1 MIEKK
6 ESKNALIKFN
16 VTKNEIFQ
24 LNENYKTV
32 HRKLKLQYNVE
43 LWVLLHCP
51 TKQSGIFNLSK
62 IMNVSETTVKSAAK
76 CWVKQNSS
84 SLLELTTNLLKMNLS
99 IWRYVKM
106 QLS

>member
-43 LWVLLHCP
+43 L
-51 TKQSGIFNLSK
+51 
-62 IMNVSETTVKSAAK
+62 
-76 CWVKQNSS
+76 
-84 SLLELTTNLLKMNLS
+84 
-99 IWRYVKM
+99 
-106 QLS
+106 